1 MGPKQERVRRQLCSD
16 AHADSVKLSHTLH
29 LDGSTLEGG
38 GQLLRNALALSALTS
53 KPITISRI
61 RGNRH
66 GKTGLKGS
74 HTAAVRFLA
83 DICGGDV
90 IGANIGSSKLTFFP
104 RGSPE
109 SAPRLADTID
119 AKVTHRPLD
128 DASTS
133 LSGLT
138 TDSLSYSPSGH
149 TGDVNTAVTALQSVT
164 LDNTWIGPPIRPEY
178 NIRQSGAGS
187 IFLIFQALYPY
198 LLHAG
203 AHAIERPIRL
213 NITGGTNVSFAP
225 SYDYFSQVLVPN
237 FAKLGLPPL
246 FVNLH
251 RRGWSTG
258 PVDPGCVTFLIHPL
272 GSDSSSSKRQRELRR
287 TDSEG
292 DEVAGREDDQ
302 ETKTPA
308 DSYSECTIPSDC
320 ATTARPV
327 PKFPPFRLKDFERG
341 VVTKVDITILAPD
354 TSFQTTASQPS
365 HAKSKG
371 KDRRYATQATAP
383 RKSWE
388 GAARSPVPE
397 RARSQSDERTA
408 EPDTVRGLVE
418 TETRRVLS
426 RALRSLPSTRFF
438 QQTSPDSPDAEDSPV
453 PIGIYTSQATHHHTR
468 LYILLVAHTSTGFKL
483 GRDAL
488 FDGHRGSSKKDDVD
502 NSVDG
507 KSSFSGKGK
516 GRGGKG
522 RGHSSRAAP
531 SSEVMKSTV
540 RNLVQ
545 QCVDGFIEEISE
557 ETDTDGG
564 DEGSMPTDS
573 GAEKSSSKRGRK
585 PCVDVFMRDQLVV
598 FEALGKLQHEGEE
611 AARGDIYREDEGRK
625 EDEHYWSL
633 HTRTAMWVCETI
645 LGVKV

>member
-1 MGPKQERVRRQLCSD
+1 MGPKQERARRQLYSN
-16 AHADSVKLSHTLH
+16 AHADSVKPSRTLH

-61 RGNRH
+61 RGNRR

-109 SAPRLADTID
+109 SSPLLADTMNG
-119 AKVTHRPLD
+119 KVTHRPLD

-133 LSGLT
+133 RSGLT
-138 TDSLSYSPSGH
+138 TDSLSYTPSVH
-149 TGDVNTAVTALQSVT
+149 TGDVNTAVTALPSAT

-203 AHAIERPIRL
+203 AHAIEQPLRL

-225 SYDYFSQVLVPN
+225 SYDYFSQVLIPN

-246 FVNLH
+246 FVSLH

-272 GSDSSSSKRQRELRR
+272 GSDSSSTKRQREEPRR
-287 TDSEG
+287 TDSEH
-292 DEVAGREDDQ
+292 DKVAGREDDQ
-302 ETKTPA
+302 ETKASA
-308 DSYSECTIPSDC
+308 DSYSQCTRPSDC

-327 PKFPPFRLKDFERG
+327 PKFPPFRLKNFERG
-341 VVTKVDITILAPD
+341 VVTKVDITVLAPD
-354 TSFQTTASQPS
+354 TSLQATASRPS
-365 HAKSKG
+365 HADSEG
-371 KDRRYATQATAP
+371 KARRYATQATAP
-383 RKSWE
+383 R
-388 GAARSPVPE
+388 ARSHI
-397 RARSQSDERTA
+397 DERTA
-408 EPDTVRGLVE
+408 ETDTVRGFVE

-426 RALRSLPSTRFF
+426 RALRSLPSTRFS

-453 PIGIYTSQATHHHTR
+453 PIDIHTSQATHHHTR
-468 LYILLVAHTSTGFKL
+468 LYILLVAHTSTGFTL

-488 FDGHRGSSKKDDVD
+488 FDGHRGSSHKQDDVD
-502 NSVDG
+502 SRVDG
-507 KSSFSGKGK
+507 KSSFAGK
-516 GRGGKG
+516 GKG
-522 RGHSSRAAP
+522 RGHSSRAGP

-540 RNLVQ
+540 RALVRR
-545 QCVDGFIEEISE
+545 CVEGLIEEIAE
-557 ETDTDGG
+557 ETDTDRG
-564 DEGSMPTDS
+564 DEGSIPTDA
-573 GAEKSSSKRGRK
+573 GAEKSRRQRGRK

-611 AARGDIYREDEGRK
+611 EAARGDGYREDEGRQ